1 AELHLTRSRGVRGEL
16 HGQRR
21 GAVRSRELPGP
32 GLNEQQRNCI
42 SRGAAEYAENCMANA
57 EERFARGE
65 LIAELYRNFCLT
77 HSHVTTQ
84 PPSHEHNEAP
94 PRSPRLRVRCSS
106 SQSNETTNQ
115 HHIHHHETSS
125 T

>member
-1 AELHLTRSRGVRGEL
+1 AENCLGR
-16 HGQRR
+16 
-21 GAVRSRELPGP
+21 AA
-32 GLNEQQRNCI
+32 NEQQRNCI

-106 SQSNETTNQ
+106 SRSNKNHKPTPT
-115 HHIHHHETSS
+115 HTITKPRAPLRALRDSA
-125 T
+125 